1 MGFFQALKTYS
12 ENSRR
17 IMPVWDHSTAPALET
32 HSPFMASRG
41 PAQLRTN
48 RLQGVASLAAG
59 MSVLAIPASRW
70 CRARSWLS
78 PRTGRTQYPRL
89 LQLTGD
95 QTQHLAI
102 LGVFLSCTSQ
112 VGNNQ
117 LGFSAR
123 FLTKYF
129 SSLSCEAI
137 APSTAL
143 SDANG
148 ALSPDK

>member
-32 HSPFMASRG
+32 HSPFMASEG
-41 PAQLRTN
+41 HTAPDQPPARCGQPGCRHERPGHPCQQVVPGTQLAQPQDR
-48 RLQGVASLAAG
+48 QDPV
-59 MSVLAIPASRW
+59 P
-70 CRARSWLS
+70 
-78 PRTGRTQYPRL
+78 PRL